1 MKKIVIAPDSFKES
15 LTAKQVVQIMT
26 AALAEVLPDVQL
38 VGIPLADG
46 GEGTVATLL
55 DATAG
60 QLHQATV
67 RGPLGDLI
75 PAHWGL
81 LGDRQTAVIEMATAS
96 GLALIAP
103 AQRNPCLT
111 SSAGT
116 GDLLTAALD
125 AGARRFILALGGSAT
140 NDGGAGMLQAL
151 GVGLLD
157 RHGQPIAA
165 GGAALAQLAHID
177 LVGIDPRLAEC
188 EFEIACDVD
197 NPLTGTRGAS
207 AVFGP
212 QKGASSDMVA
222 TLDAALAHYAQV
234 IYTQLGQDVATVP
247 GAGAAGGMGAAAL
260 AFLPNVCM
268 RRGVDIVLQA
278 TQLEQHLVDAD
289 LVITG
294 EGCLDAQTI
303 LGKVP
308 IGVAQLAKRYALPV
322 VAIGGCVR
330 ADVAAVYEH
339 GIDAVFSCVP
349 AAMPLETAL
358 ANAEQHLA
366 HTARNVAALLKI
378 SRK

>member
-15 LTAKQVVQIMT
+15 LSAKRVVQIIASAM
-26 AALAEVLPDVQL
+26 AEILPDVQL
-38 VGIPLADG
+38 IGVPLADG
-46 GEGTVATLL
+46 GEGTAATLV

-60 QLHQATV
+60 QLRQAIV
-67 RGPLGDLI
+67 RNPLGDLI
-75 PAHWGL
+75 HASWGL

-96 GLALIAP
+96 GLALIPP
-103 AQRNPCLT
+103 AQRNPYLT

-116 GDLLTAALD
+116 GDLLKAALD

-157 RHGQPIAA
+157 CDGQPITP
-165 GGAALAQLAHID
+165 GGAALAQLARID
-177 LVGIDPRLAEC
+177 LTNIDSRLADC

-197 NPLTGTRGAS
+197 NPLIGQRGAA

-212 QKGASSDMVA
+212 QKGATTEMVA
-222 TLDAALAHYAQV
+222 ILDAALAHYAAV
-234 IYTQLGQDVATVP
+234 IQAQLGKDVSALP

-260 AFLPNVCM
+260 AFLPNVRM

-278 TQLEQHLVDAD
+278 TQLEQHLADAD

-308 IGVAQLAKRYALPV
+308 IGVAQLAKRYAVPV
-322 VAIGGCVR
+322 IAIGGCVR
-330 ADVAAVYEH
+330 ADVAAVYAH

-349 AAMPLETAL
+349 AAMPLESAL

-366 HTARNVAALLKI
+366 HTARNVAAVIKLLQK
-378 SRK
+378 

>member
-15 LTAKQVVQIMT
+15 LSAKWVVQIIANAM
-26 AALAEVLPDVQL
+26 AEILPDVQL
-38 VGIPLADG
+38 IGVPLADG
-46 GEGTVATLL
+46 GEGTAATLV

-60 QLHQATV
+60 QLQQTIV
-67 RGPLGDLI
+67 RNPLGNLI
-75 PAHWGL
+75 HASWGL

-96 GLALIAP
+96 GLALIPP

-116 GDLLTAALD
+116 GDLLKAALD

-157 RHGQPIAA
+157 CDGQPIIP
-165 GGAALAQLAHID
+165 GGAALAQLARID
-177 LVGIDPRLAEC
+177 LTDIDSRLADC

-197 NPLTGTRGAS
+197 NPLIGQRGAA

-212 QKGASSDMVA
+212 QKGATTEMVA
-222 TLDAALAHYAQV
+222 ILDAALAHYAAV
-234 IYTQLGQDVATVP
+234 IQAQLGKAVSALP

-278 TQLEQHLVDAD
+278 TQLEQHLADAD

-308 IGVAQLAKRYALPV
+308 IGVAQLAKRYAVPV
-322 VAIGGCVR
+322 IAIGGCVR
-330 ADVAAVYEH
+330 ADVAAVYAH

-349 AAMPLETAL
+349 AAMPLESAL

-366 HTARNVAALLKI
+366 HTARNVAAVIRLLQK
-378 SRK
+378 